1 MYSTWQFLSLSDV
14 ELCELSFALYNSSN
28 TGLLRKDE
36 MKELYYYI
44 YGCSQYLKIDDRVMY
59 AFEVMAYSNRQAL
72 TKEEYLFNL
81 AEVPE
86 LVTPFFTLRDKLRKV
101 ILGAKFWKKIEPQ
114 AYL

>member
-1 MYSTWQFLSLSDV
+1 M
-14 ELCELSFALYNSSN
+14 ELCELSFALYNNSSN
-28 TGLLRKDE
+28 GQLRKDE
-36 MKELYYYI
+36 MKELYLSI
-44 YGCSQYLKIDDRVMY
+44 YDCEHHDEKMNYLFGII
-59 AFEVMAYSNRQAL
+59 AYQ
-72 TKEEYLFNL
+72 KESASVHEYLFHL